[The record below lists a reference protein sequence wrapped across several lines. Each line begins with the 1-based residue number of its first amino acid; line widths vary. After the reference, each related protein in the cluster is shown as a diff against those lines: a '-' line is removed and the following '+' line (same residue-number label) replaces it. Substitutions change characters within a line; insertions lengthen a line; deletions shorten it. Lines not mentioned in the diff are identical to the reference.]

1 MIGVRLC
8 LNDDVLR
15 EAKGYHVCAST
26 MRPVKGED
34 SGRQLGPVDGSRDT
48 WSEEHAI
55 ERAPASAATISAFL
69 RQLGSLSARSVG
81 VAAGHTRATT
91 VLGVELHAGGL
102 QGPNR

>member
-34 SGRQLGPVDGSRDT
+34 SGRQLGPVDWVTGHLVGRARDRAGARISRNDQ
-48 WSEEHAI
+48 
-55 ERAPASAATISAFL
+55 R
-69 RQLGSLSARSVG
+69 LSAEAGDPLYRSIL
-81 VAAGHTRATT
+81 A
-91 VLGVELHAGGL
+91 
-102 QGPNR
+102 